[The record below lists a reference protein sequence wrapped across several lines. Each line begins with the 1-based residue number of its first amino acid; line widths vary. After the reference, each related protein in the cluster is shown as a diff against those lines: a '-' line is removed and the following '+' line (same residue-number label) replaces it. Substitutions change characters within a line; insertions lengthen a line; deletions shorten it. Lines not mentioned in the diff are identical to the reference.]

1 MFSRG
6 EAHRMLLNHAG
17 VAFEDERIGA
27 SYEEWG
33 KYKPLMPGGQV
44 PALEFSKT
52 GKKMGQSRSMLRYL
66 GRKFGYYPKD
76 PLLAY

>member
-33 KYKPLMPGGQV
+33 KYKPLMPGG
-44 PALEFSKT
+44 
-52 GKKMGQSRSMLRYL
+52 
-66 GRKFGYYPKD
+66 
-76 PLLAY
+76 